1 MPFVLFLLVNATL
14 FVRPGEILPD
24 LAAVPIYECLI
35 LACLLTSL
43 RTVIELLSWRR
54 LVERPIA
61 LGVLGMLAAIF
72 LSHASHFDLW
82 SARYDALQFLK
93 NVIYFFL
100 LVGNVDSPQRL
111 RAFLFWLLGC
121 IAVTVGLALLQY
133 YAWIDLPALTAL
145 QQTEIDPTTGMVYT
159 FPRLRSTGIFNDPN
173 DLSMIAVVGI
183 AIAAYFV
190 TDREGR
196 FNARF
201 AAAAALAACG
211 YALLLTRSRGGLL
224 ALMASLGML
233 FQARYGWRKAMLAG
247 AVALPAILLMA
258 GGRQADIGGAME
270 EGTGQERIKLWS
282 QGLGML
288 RGSPL
293 FGIGQNRYSEE
304 AGLVA
309 HNSYIHCFGEL
320 GLFGGSI
327 FLGLFFYAIRALY
340 LLPGEELAELEPE
353 TARLRPYLLAMVSGC
368 AASLLTISRPYTLPT
383 YLTLGLAASFL
394 GQLEPALGMVEE
406 PLGKQLI
413 KHVAGASLAM
423 LAATYLFVRVFA
435 HWGG

>member
-1 MPFVLFLLVNATL
+1 MSFVLFLLVNATL
-14 FVRPGEILPD
+14 FVRPGEIISD

-43 RTVIELLSWRR
+43 PAVIELLSWRR

-72 LSHASHFDLW
+72 LSHASHFDFW
-82 SARYDALQFLK
+82 SARYDALNFLK
-93 NVIYFFL
+93 TVIYFFL
-100 LVGNVDSPQRL
+100 LLANVDSPERL
-111 RAFLFWLLGC
+111 RAFLLCLLGC

-133 YAWIDLPALTAL
+133 HAWIDLPALTAL
-145 QQTEIDPTTGMVYT
+145 QQTEIDPATGMVYT
-159 FPRLRSTGIFNDPN
+159 FTRLRSTGIFNDPN

-183 AIAAYFV
+183 AIAAFFV
-190 TDREGR
+190 TDREGSKSR
-196 FNARF
+196 LV
-201 AAAAALAACG
+201 AAAALAACG
-211 YALLLTRSRGGLL
+211 YSLLLTRSRGGLL
-224 ALMASLGML
+224 ALIASLGML
-233 FQARYGWRKAMLAG
+233 FQARYGWRKAFLVG
-247 AVALPAILLMA
+247 AVALPALLLVA
-258 GGRQADIGGAME
+258 GGRQANIGGAME

-288 RGSPL
+288 RSSPL
-293 FGIGQNRYSEE
+293 FGIGQNHYAEE

-309 HNSYIHCFGEL
+309 HNSYVHCFGEL
-320 GLFGGSI
+320 GLFGGTI

-340 LLPGEELAELEPE
+340 RLPAEELAELEPE
-353 TARLRPYLLAMVSGC
+353 TARLRPYLLAVVSGC
-368 AASLLTISRPYTLPT
+368 AASMLTISRPYTLPT

-394 GQLEPALGMVEE
+394 GQLEPALGMAEE
-406 PLGKQLI
+406 PLGKRLI
-413 KHVAGASLAM
+413 KHLAGASAAM

>member
-1 MPFVLFLLVNATL
+1 MSFVLFLLVNATL
-14 FVRPGEILPD
+14 FVRPGEIMPD
-24 LAAVPIYECLI
+24 LAPVPIYECLI

-43 RTVIELLSWRR
+43 RTVMELLSWRR

-82 SARYDALQFLK
+82 SARYDALNFLK
-93 NVIYFFL
+93 TVIYFFL
-100 LVGNVDSPQRL
+100 LLANVDSPGRM
-111 RAFLFWLLGC
+111 RVFLLWLLGC
-121 IAVTVGLALLQY
+121 IGVTVCLALLQY
-133 YAWIDLPALTAL
+133 HAWIDVAALTAL
-145 QQTEIDPTTGMVYT
+145 QQTEIDPKTGMVYT

-173 DLSMIAVVGI
+173 DLSMIAVAGI
-183 AIAAYFV
+183 AIAAYFF
-190 TDREGR
+190 TDRQAGFVR
-196 FNARF
+196 YMST
-201 AAAAALAACG
+201 AALAACG

-224 ALMASLGML
+224 ALVASLSML
-233 FQARYGWRKAMLAG
+233 YQARYGWRKAMLVG
-247 AVALPAILLMA
+247 AIVLPALLLA
-258 GGRQADIGGAME
+258 AVGRQADIGGAME

-282 QGLGML
+282 QGLSML

-293 FGIGQNRYSEE
+293 FGIGQNHYAEE

-340 LLPGEELAELEPE
+340 RLPVEELAELEPE
-353 TARLRPYLLAMVSGC
+353 TARLRPYLLAMASGC

-394 GQLEPALGMVEE
+394 GQLEPALGMAEE

-413 KHVAGASLAM
+413 KHVAGAGLAM

-435 HWGG
+435 HWGE

>member
-1 MPFVLFLLVNATL
+1 M
-14 FVRPGEILPD
+14 PD

-43 RTVIELLSWRR
+43 RGVSELLSWRR

-82 SARYDALQFLK
+82 SARFDALEFLK
-93 NVIYFFL
+93 VVIYFFL
-100 LVGNVDSPQRL
+100 LLANVDSPQRL
-111 RAFLFWLLGC
+111 RSFLFWLLGC

-133 YAWIDLPALTAL
+133 HAWIDLPALTAL
-145 QQTEIDPTTGMVYT
+145 QQTEIDPATGMVYT

-173 DLSMIAVVGI
+173 DLSMIAVAGI
-183 AIAAYFV
+183 AIAAYFL
-190 TDREGR
+190 TDREAGW
-196 FNARF
+196 ARF
-201 AAAAALAACG
+201 AAALALAACG

-224 ALMASLGML
+224 ALIAALGML
-233 FQARYGWRKAMLAG
+233 FQARYGWRKAILAG
-247 AVALPAILLMA
+247 AVALPVLLLVA

-288 RGSPL
+288 RSAPL
-293 FGIGQNRYSEE
+293 FGIGQNRYAEE

-309 HNSYIHCFGEL
+309 HNSYVHCFGEL

-327 FLGLFFYAIRALY
+327 FLGLFFYTIRALY
-340 LLPGEELAELEPE
+340 RLPVEELAEFDPE

-368 AASLLTISRPYTLPT
+368 AASMLTISRPYVLPT
-383 YLTLGLAASFL
+383 YLALGLAASYL
-394 GQLEPALGMVEE
+394 GQMQPERGAAEE
-406 PLGKQLI
+406 PLGKQLL

-435 HWGG
+435 HWSG

>member
-1 MPFVLFLLVNATL
+1 MSFVLFLLVNATL
-14 FVRPGEILPD
+14 FVRPGEIVPELTG
-24 LAAVPIYECLI
+24 VPIYECLI

-43 RTVIELLSWRR
+43 RPVIELLSWQR
-54 LVERPIA
+54 LIERPIA

-93 NVIYFFL
+93 IVIYFFL
-100 LVGNVDSPQRL
+100 LLANVDSPARM
-111 RAFLFWLLGC
+111 RAFLLWLLGC
-121 IAVTVGLALLQY
+121 IVVTVGLALLQY
-133 YAWIDLPALTAL
+133 YAFIDLPALTAL
-145 QQTEIDPTTGMVYT
+145 QQSEIDPTTGMVYT

-173 DLSMIAVVGI
+173 DLSMIAVAGI
-183 AIAAYFV
+183 AIAAFFL
-190 TDREGR
+190 TDREGGNSR
-196 FNARF
+196 P
-201 AAAAALAACG
+201 AALMGLSACG

-224 ALMASLGML
+224 ALMAALGML
-233 FQARYGWRKAMLAG
+233 FQARYGWRKAILAA
-247 AVALPAILLMA
+247 AVAMPALMLVA
-258 GGRQADIGGAME
+258 GGRQANIGGAME
-270 EGTGQERIKLWS
+270 RGTGQERIKLWS
-282 QGLGML
+282 QGLGMV
-288 RGSPL
+288 RSSPL
-293 FGIGQNRYSEE
+293 FGIGQNHFAEE

-309 HNSYIHCFGEL
+309 HNSYVHCFGEL
-320 GLFGGSI
+320 GLLGGSI

-340 LLPGEELAELEPE
+340 RLPAEELAEMQPE
-353 TARLRPYLLAMVSGC
+353 AARLRPYLLAIVTGC
-368 AASLLTISRPYTLPT
+368 AVSMLTISRPYVLPT

-394 GQLEPALGMVEE
+394 GQLEPALGVAEQ

>member
-14 FVRPGEILPD
+14 FVRPGEIVPA

-35 LACLLTSL
+35 LGCLLTSL
-43 RTVIELLSWRR
+43 RSASELLSWRG

-82 SARYDALQFLK
+82 SARYDSLQFLK
-93 NVIYFFL
+93 TVIYFFL
-100 LVGNVDSPQRL
+100 LLANVDSPQRM

-121 IAVTVGLALLQY
+121 IVVTVGLALLQY
-133 YAWIDLPALTAL
+133 YAVIDLPALTAL
-145 QQTEIDPTTGMVYT
+145 QQSEIDPATGMVYT

-173 DLSMIAVVGI
+173 DLSMIAVAGI
-183 AIAAYFV
+183 AIAAYFL
-190 TDREGR
+190 TDQDGGNSRL
-196 FNARF
+196 
-201 AAAAALAACG
+201 AAWLGLAACG

-224 ALMASLGML
+224 ALMAALGML
-233 FQARYGWRKAMLAG
+233 FQSRYGWRKAIWAA
-247 AVALPAILLMA
+247 AVAMPALMLVA

-270 EGTGQERIKLWS
+270 RGTGQERIKLWS
-282 QGLGML
+282 QGMGML
-288 RGSPL
+288 RSSPL
-293 FGIGQNRYSEE
+293 FGIGQNHFADE

-309 HNSYIHCFGEL
+309 HNSYVHCFGEL
-320 GLFGGSI
+320 GLFGGAI
-327 FLGLFFYAIRALY
+327 FLGMFFYAIRALY
-340 LLPGEELAELEPE
+340 QLPQDQLAEIDPE

-368 AASLLTISRPYTLPT
+368 AASMLTISRPYVLPT

-394 GQLEPALGMVEE
+394 GQLQPALGLAEQ

-435 HWGG
+435 RWSG